1 MFGFVFRS
9 IVRRSESSLSKSF
22 ESVNDCF
29 KLLESNTSV
38 PTKDLYD
45 AFKYLVSDMSSR
57 RNAVQDERFPS
68 LLNQLDSRISTL
80 NSSYLGNFA
89 LRLNLLSKTSGYVS
103 QDSNQVDV
111 CQAKKLMEKIAT
123 AMIDKGGHIKEITQ
137 VAYASASMGILN
149 HPIYEF
155 EKQQVTLNIDL
166 ATPDSINLSI
176 LTSFKRNSRD
186 RVYLALL
193 CEKLSELTDR
203 FTAKDVVM
211 TLGSLSK
218 LTLMKGFLLRRLL
231 TLMMDNLDQFTDSQ
245 LVQCSNRLALL
256 KFFTPNNFKTIFNTI
271 KPRIEELPTHLKVEL
286 LMTSCLS
293 NVPND
298 NKELVELLQ
307 RIKNDDED
315 LLNLT
320 QYIYSCVYYKCY
332 GNEFK
337 KAFTTLM
344 SHTPFIARK
353 YAMMAKE
360 ALDTLYLES
369 NQDLSLS
376 DSWRESFDNIE
387 KTEKDKSES
396 QPIFQEAKKILESS
410 RNFKF
415 FEKVGPYVVTFVDH
429 ERKQCIDVEY
439 PTTITNLTL
448 KLRNLDALG
457 YKSGVIRYWEWRRLR
472 TEKSELQYVFRLYD
486 KDRTGKLSFSTL
498 KTLLKSIGIYPTKG
512 ELEFLEYEETVRGGF
527 TLDDLYALGDSFYT
541 NSVIKQ
547 NVMESLKC
555 HFNNYEVF
563 NEAELKNLLIKL
575 GKRLRVGESE
585 IDSFFRFYI
594 NDKPSSELT
603 YEKFIDE

>member
-1 MFGFVFRS
+1 MLGIVFRS
-9 IVRRSESSLSKSF
+9 IVRRSESSLSKTF

-57 RNAVQDERFPS
+57 KNAVQDERFPS
-68 LLNQLDSRISTL
+68 LLNQLDSRIGTL

-89 LRLNLLSKTSGYVS
+89 LRLNLLSKTGGYVS
-103 QDSNQVDV
+103 HDSNRVDV
-111 CQAKKLMEKIAT
+111 DQAKKLIEKIAT
-123 AMIDKGGHIKEITQ
+123 TMIDKGGHIKEITQ
-137 VAYASASMGILN
+137 VAYAAASMGIVN

-176 LTSFKRNSRD
+176 MTSFKRSSRD

-218 LTLMKGFLLRRLL
+218 LSLMKGFLLRRLL
-231 TLMMDNLDQFTDSQ
+231 TLMMDNLDQFTDAQ
-245 LVQCSNRLALL
+245 LVQCANRLALL
-256 KFFTPNNFKTIFNTI
+256 KFFTPNNFKSIFNTI
-271 KPRIEELPTHLKVEL
+271 KPRLQELPTHLKVEL

-293 NVPND
+293 NVPSD
-298 NKELVELLQ
+298 NKELIEVLEN
-307 RIKNDDED
+307 IKNDDQD
-315 LLNLT
+315 MLNLT
-320 QYIYSCVYYKCY
+320 QYIYSCVYYKYY

-337 KAFTTLM
+337 RAFTTLM
-344 SHTPFIARK
+344 SHTPFIGRK
-353 YAMMAKE
+353 YAVMAKE
-360 ALDTLYLES
+360 AFDTLYLES

-387 KTEKDKSES
+387 KTEKEKSES
-396 QPIFQEAKKILESS
+396 QPIFQESKKILESS
-410 RNFKF
+410 GDYKY

-429 ERKQCIDVEY
+429 ERKRCIDVEY
-439 PTTITNLTL
+439 PTTMTNLAL

-457 YKSGVIRYWEWRRLR
+457 YKAGVIRYWEWRRLR

-512 ELEFLEYEETVRGGF
+512 ELEFLEYEESVRGGF

-547 NVMESLKC
+547 NVMESLRC
-555 HFNNYEVF
+555 HFNNFDVF
-563 NEAELKNLLIKL
+563 NETELKNLLIKL